1 MINIHKGLQD
11 YNELRTTINGVK
23 DINSL
28 VELIYD
34 NPKYDIT
41 NDLRDTRGVI
51 DLNFKNICA
60 TIKQEENGLSVL
72 PEVEVWDDSGNLD
85 FVLVNMYNYVKYN
98 TGISEDGEVYV
109 NSSHPYDEQEYY
121 YAVGNNI
128 YRNGKFIEKIKESED
143 HYIDGIDEIIL
154 RLMELNRPLK
164 SIMCYK

>member
-1 MINIHKGLQD
+1 MISIQKGLED
-11 YNELRTTINGVK
+11 FNELRTTVKGVK
-23 DINSL
+23 DINTL

-34 NPKYDIT
+34 NPRYNIT

-51 DLNFKNICA
+51 DINYKSICA
-60 TIKQEENGLSVL
+60 TIQQKEDSLVVL
-72 PEVEVWDDSGNLD
+72 GDVEVWDNDGNLD
-85 FVLVNMYNYVKYN
+85 FVLVNMYDYVKYN
-98 TGISEDGEVYV
+98 MGISEDGKVYV
-109 NSSHPYDEQEYY
+109 NSSHPYDEQKYY

-164 SIMCYK
+164 SIMCYN

>member
-1 MINIHKGLQD
+1 MISIQKGLED
-11 YNELRTTINGVK
+11 FNELRTIIKGVK
-23 DINSL
+23 DINTL

-34 NPKYDIT
+34 NPRYNIT

-85 FVLVNMYNYVKYN
+85 FVVVDMYSYIKYN

-109 NSSHPYDEQEYY
+109 NSSHPYDEQKYY

-164 SIMCYK
+164 SIMCYN

>member
-51 DLNFKNICA
+51 DLNFKTICA

-72 PEVEVWDDSGNLD
+72 PEVEVWDNDGSLD
-85 FVLVNMYNYVKYN
+85 FVLVNMYDYIKYN

-121 YAVGNNI
+121 YAVGNNV

-164 SIMCYK
+164 SIMCYN

>member
-1 MINIHKGLQD
+1 MINIHKGLED
-11 YNELRTTINGVK
+11 FNELRTIINGVK

-34 NPKYDIT
+34 NPRYDIT

-51 DLNFKNICA
+51 DLNFKSICA
-60 TIKQEENGLSVL
+60 TKKQEDNGLSVL

-121 YAVGNNI
+121 YAVGNNV

-164 SIMCYK
+164 SIMCYN

>member
-1 MINIHKGLQD
+1 MISIQKGLQD

-85 FVLVNMYNYVKYN
+85 FVVVDMYSYSKYN
-98 TGISEDGEVYV
+98 TSIREDGRIQIT
-109 NSSHPYDEQEYY
+109 SSHPYDEQEYHY
-121 YAVGNNI
+121 VVGNNI

-164 SIMCYK
+164 SIMCYN

>member
-1 MINIHKGLQD
+1 MISIQKGLED
-11 YNELRTTINGVK
+11 FNELRTTIKGVK
-23 DINSL
+23 DINTL

-34 NPKYDIT
+34 NPRYNIT

-51 DLNFKNICA
+51 DINYKSICA
-60 TIKQEENGLSVL
+60 TIQQKEDSLVVL
-72 PEVEVWDDSGNLD
+72 GNVEVWDNDGSLD
-85 FVLVNMYNYVKYN
+85 FVLVNMYDYIKYN

-121 YAVGNNI
+121 YAVGNNV

-164 SIMCYK
+164 SIMCYN

>member
-1 MINIHKGLQD
+1 MISIQKGLED
-11 YNELRTTINGVK
+11 FNELRTTIKGVK
-23 DINSL
+23 DINTL

-34 NPKYDIT
+34 NPRYNIT

-51 DLNFKNICA
+51 DLNFKTICA
-60 TIKQEENGLSVL
+60 TIKQGENGLSVL

-85 FVLVNMYNYVKYN
+85 FVVVDMYSYSKYN
-98 TGISEDGEVYV
+98 TSIREDGKIQIT
-109 NSSHPYDEQEYY
+109 SSHRYDEQEYY

-164 SIMCYK
+164 SIMCYN

>member
-28 VELIYD
+28 AELIYD

-72 PEVEVWDDSGNLD
+72 PVVEVWDDSGNLD
-85 FVLVNMYNYVKYN
+85 FVVVNMYSYGKYN
-98 TGISEDGEVYV
+98 TSIREDGRIQIT
-109 NSSHPYDEQEYY
+109 SSHPYDEQEYY
-121 YAVGNNI
+121 YAVGNNV

-164 SIMCYK
+164 SIMCYN

>member
-34 NPKYDIT
+34 NPKYDTT

-85 FVLVNMYNYVKYN
+85 FVVVDMYSYGKYN
-98 TGISEDGEVYV
+98 TSIREDGRIQIT
-109 NSSHPYDEQEYY
+109 SSHPYDEQEYHY
-121 YAVGNNI
+121 VVGNKI
-128 YRNGKFIEKIKESED
+128 YRDGKYVETYEENKE
-143 HYIDGIDEIIL
+143 HYIDGIDEMIL
-154 RLMELNRPLK
+154 RLIELDRPLQ
-164 SIMCYK
+164 SRIYHN

>member
-1 MINIHKGLQD
+1 MISIQKGLED

-72 PEVEVWDDSGNLD
+72 PVVEVWDDSGNLD
-85 FVLVNMYNYVKYN
+85 FVVVNMYSYGKYN
-98 TGISEDGEVYV
+98 TSIREDGRIQIT
-109 NSSHPYDEQEYY
+109 SSHPYDEQEYY
-121 YAVGNNI
+121 YAVGNNV
-128 YRNGKFIEKIKESED
+128 YRNGKFIEKIKESKD

-164 SIMCYK
+164 SIMCYN

>member
-1 MINIHKGLQD
+1 MINIHKGLED
-11 YNELRTTINGVK
+11 FNELRTTIKGVK

-72 PEVEVWDDSGNLD
+72 PVVEVWDDSRNLD
-85 FVLVNMYNYVKYN
+85 FVVVNMYSYGKYN
-98 TGISEDGEVYV
+98 TSIREDGRIQIT
-109 NSSHPYDEQEYY
+109 SSHPYDEQEYY
-121 YAVGNNI
+121 YAVGNNV

-164 SIMCYK
+164 SIMCYN

>member
-1 MINIHKGLQD
+1 MISIHKGLED
-11 YNELRTTINGVK
+11 FNELRTIIKGVK

-34 NPKYDIT
+34 NPKYNIT
-41 NDLRDTRGVI
+41 NDLRADRGVI
-51 DLNFKNICA
+51 DLNFKSICA
-60 TIKQEENGLSVL
+60 TIKQEDNGLSVL
-72 PEVEVWDDSGNLD
+72 PEVEVWDDNGSLD
-85 FVLVNMYNYVKYN
+85 FVLVNMYSYRKYN

-128 YRNGKFIEKIKESED
+128 YRSGKFIEEIKESKD

-164 SIMCYK
+164 SVMCHN

>member
-1 MINIHKGLQD
+1 MISIQRGLED
-11 YNELRTTINGVK
+11 FNELRTTIKGVK

-41 NDLRDTRGVI
+41 NDLRDTRGCI
-51 DLNFKNICA
+51 DVNYKSICA
-60 TIKQEENGLSVL
+60 TIRQREKDLEVL
-72 PEVEVWDDSGNLD
+72 GEVEVWDNNGSLD

-98 TGISEDGEVYV
+98 MSISKDGEVYV

-121 YAVGNNI
+121 YAVGNKI
-128 YRNGKFIEKIKESED
+128 YRDGKFIEKIKEREN
-143 HYIDGIDEIIL
+143 IDGIDEIIL

-164 SIMCYK
+164 SIMCHN

>member
-1 MINIHKGLQD
+1 MISIQRGLED
-11 YNELRTTINGVK
+11 FNELRTTIRGVK
-23 DINSL
+23 DINTL

-34 NPKYDIT
+34 NPRYNIT
-41 NDLRDTRGVI
+41 NDLRDTKGII
-51 DLNFKNICA
+51 DINYKSICA
-60 TIKQEENGLSVL
+60 TIQQKEDSLVVL
-72 PEVEVWDDSGNLD
+72 GDVEVWDNDGGLD

-98 TGISEDGEVYV
+98 MGISEDGEVYV

-128 YRNGKFIEKIKESED
+128 YRSGKFIEEIKESED

-164 SIMCYK
+164 SIMCYN

>member
-1 MINIHKGLQD
+1 MISIQNGLED
-11 YNELRTTINGVK
+11 FNELKTTIKGIK
-23 DINSL
+23 DINTL

-34 NPKYDIT
+34 NPRYNIT

-51 DLNFKNICA
+51 DINYKSICA
-60 TIKQEENGLSVL
+60 TIQQKEDSLVVL
-72 PEVEVWDDSGNLD
+72 GDVEVWDNDGNLD
-85 FVLVNMYNYVKYN
+85 FVSVNMYDYVKYD
-98 TGISEDGEVYV
+98 TGISEDGKVYV

-164 SIMCYK
+164 SIMCYN